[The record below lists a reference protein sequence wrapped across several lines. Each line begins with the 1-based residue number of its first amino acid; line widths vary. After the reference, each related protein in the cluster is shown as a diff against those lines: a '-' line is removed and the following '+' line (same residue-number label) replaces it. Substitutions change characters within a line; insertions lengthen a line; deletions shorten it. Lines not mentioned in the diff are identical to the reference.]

1 MVDRF
6 RLVWLPSVSP
16 LFPHWVT
23 SVMSCDSHRSFVLRH
38 GKGSAAKQ
46 RTCGAASIPTSLQ
59 TLFAAL
65 SRTRR
70 RAVTS
75 TRLRTALYRCARERA
90 CKAFQRSEE
99 HTSELQSLMR
109 NSYAVFCL
117 KKKK

>member
-1 MVDRF
+1 
-6 RLVWLPSVSP
+6 
-16 LFPHWVT
+16 
-23 SVMSCDSHRSFVLRH
+23 MSCDSHRSFVLRH

-90 CKAFQRSEE
+90 CKAFQIVRSEE

-109 NSYAVFCL
+109 ISYDVFCL
-117 KKKK
+117 QKQRE